1 MLVFN
6 FYKYYMEIL
15 NEMIRYPSQS
25 TGWTRLSNT
34 ERNTVKNAMLKGK
47 FTYHSVTG
55 DYRHKNEITQ
65 YTHQFAL
72 DAMKY
77 APVDKWNLTPF
88 AYSYVPGKG
97 GCYQALALVDN
108 LLIQVVS
115 YFCPP
120 LSLASKIFDN
130 KLSEKE
136 IRLANIANMAAK
148 AAKNSIEAKKDTITA
163 EIKHNIHP
171 GMNQDPRNILD
182 ISNCYVLYLNN
193 EFSTLEK
200 GYQDII
206 DILGRDAYNAAKMN
220 SIKVI
225 TNASRGVFNQ
235 NNSSNEDET
244 TNESTKYTSFANYI
258 KYLTEN

>member
-1 MLVFN
+1 
-6 FYKYYMEIL
+6 MEIL
-15 NEMIRYPSQS
+15 NEMIKYPSQS
-25 TGWTRLSNT
+25 TGWTRLSKT
-34 ERNTVKNAMLKGK
+34 ERNTVKNAMSKGK
-47 FTYHSVTG
+47 LTYHCVTG

-65 YTHQFAL
+65 YTHKFAL
-72 DAMKY
+72 NAMKHV
-77 APVDKWNLTPF
+77 PVDKWNLIPF
-88 AYSYVPGKG
+88 AYSYTPGKG
-97 GCYQALALVDN
+97 GCYQAIALIDN

-130 KLSEKE
+130 KLTEKE

-148 AAKNSIEAKKDTITA
+148 AAKTSIAAKKDSITA
-163 EIKHNIHP
+163 DIKNTIHP

-193 EFSTLEK
+193 EFSTLQN

-206 DILGRDAYNAAKMN
+206 NIIGREAYDNAKMN

-225 TNASRGVFNQ
+225 TDASHGIFNQ
-235 NNSSNEDET
+235 NNSYIEDEI
-244 TNESTKYTSFANYI
+244 TNESIKYTSFANYI